1 MGVNSLP
8 KTITRQRRD
17 CDLNPGP
24 SAPKSSMLTTRLPG
38 SLRERA
44 TKRLCVCATCT
55 PSTLIDPEQKML
67 LLLKLNGDGDVYCDG
82 AQVRRS
88 YHTATAERVKHRL
101 TASSVTTDSRSP
113 TTTSSP
119 RTL

>member
-1 MGVNSLP
+1 
-8 KTITRQRRD
+8 
-17 CDLNPGP
+17 
-24 SAPKSSMLTTRLPG
+24 
-38 SLRERA
+38 
-44 TKRLCVCATCT
+44 
-55 PSTLIDPEQKML
+55 ML

-88 YHTATAERVKHRL
+88 YHTGTAERAKHRL

-113 TTTSSP
+113 MTTSLP